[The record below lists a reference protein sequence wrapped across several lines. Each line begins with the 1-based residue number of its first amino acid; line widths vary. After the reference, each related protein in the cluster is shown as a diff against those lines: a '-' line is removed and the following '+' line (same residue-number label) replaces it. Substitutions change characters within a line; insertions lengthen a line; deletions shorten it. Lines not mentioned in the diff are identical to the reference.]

1 MNSKVQWALV
11 SVGFSMLSASAPCW
25 AQSMSTPLPP
35 DAGASAAGATRV
47 DQQPTEAG
55 EPNVTH
61 TVIEDD
67 GSKIDELRI
76 RGQLQHVV
84 VTPKVGFKKPYEII
98 VNTSG
103 RAPGNGVPGNTGADG
118 KTVWSVLLF

>member
-1 MNSKVQWALV
+1 MNSKVQWALL
-11 SVGFSMLSASAPCW
+11 SVGFSMLFAGAPCR
-25 AQSMSTPLPP
+25 AQSLSTPLPP
-35 DAGASAAGATRV
+35 DAGASAPAAARV

-84 VTPKVGFKKPYEII
+84 VTPKVGFRKPYEII

>member
-1 MNSKVQWALV
+1 MNSKVLRVLV
-11 SVGFSMLSASAPCW
+11 LVGFSALAASTPCW
-25 AQSMSTPLPP
+25 AQSLSTPLPP
-35 DAGASAAGATRV
+35 DAGASASGSTRV
-47 DQQPTEAG
+47 DQQPAEAG

-84 VTPKVGFKKPYEII
+84 VTPKVGIRKPYEII
-98 VNTSG
+98 VNNS
-103 RAPGNGVPGNTGADG
+103 R
-118 KTVWSVLLF
+118 

>member
-1 MNSKVQWALV
+1 MNSKLSWAVL
-11 SVGFSMLSASAPCW
+11 SVVWGLSCASLPCA
-25 AQSMSTPLPP
+25 AQNLSTPLPP
-35 DAGASAAGATRV
+35 DAGASAASGNRIE
-47 DQQPTEAG
+47 QQPTEAG

-61 TVIEDD
+61 TIIEDD

-103 RAPGNGVPGNTGADG
+103 RAPGNGVIGNTGADG